1 MSELKASIITVCYN
15 SEKTIEDT
23 LNSIASQVNVELEH
37 IVIDGTSKDNTLNIV
52 KQFPHVSKV
61 VSESDKGIY
70 DAMNKGIV
78 LATGDIIGTLN
89 ADDLYIDS
97 NVISTIVSVFE
108 NNPEIDACYA
118 DLIYVDQNDTNKII
132 RYWKSKP
139 YEFGL
144 FKKSWMPAHPTFFAR
159 KSVYEKFGLFNINFK
174 IAADFELLFR
184 LIEQNKIKTKY
195 IPQVL
200 VKMRLGGTTNKNISN
215 ILTQNKEII
224 SILRGNYSDFSLFN
238 FVFTKLQN
246 RLSQFLA
253 RPKY

>member
-118 DLIYVDQNDTNKII
+118 
-132 RYWKSKP
+132 W
-139 YEFGL
+139 
-144 FKKSWMPAHPTFFAR
+144 HP
-159 KSVYEKFGLFNINFK
+159 
-174 IAADFELLFR
+174 
-184 LIEQNKIKTKY
+184 
-195 IPQVL
+195 
-200 VKMRLGGTTNKNISN
+200 
-215 ILTQNKEII
+215 
-224 SILRGNYSDFSLFN
+224 
-238 FVFTKLQN
+238 
-246 RLSQFLA
+246 
-253 RPKY
+253 